1 MNIYKV
7 REEVLNIL
15 NNIDTLEEELTAMR
29 ANRDDERN
37 KEDEAAVELQ
47 IDAYEDTLE
56 SLEWDLSEICEE
68 IIKDKKNHDSLAS
81 AFCKQKS
88 DFAIKERWAKERSER
103 DSEMLMFILKTHGK
117 KKVTGDLFTTSIQ
130 KNGGL
135 RGIDLRCSPE
145 NLPERFRITKTE
157 YLLNQYEA
165 RKALDAGESELP
177 FEYKP
182 QGEHIVIR

>member
-15 NNIDTLEEELTAMR
+15 NNIDTLEEELTDLR
-29 ANRDDERN
+29 SNRDRDYES
-37 KEDEAAVELQ
+37 EVALEHQ

-56 SLEWDLSEICEE
+56 SLEFDLAELVEE
-68 IIKDKKNHDSLAS
+68 IVKDKKNHDSMAS
-81 AFCKQKS
+81 AFGKEKA
-88 DFAIKERWAKERSER
+88 DFALKERWAKERSGR
-103 DSEMLMFILKTHGK
+103 DSELLMFIMKTHGK
-117 KKVTGDLFTTSIQ
+117 RKITGDLFTTSIQ

-135 RGIDLRCSPE
+135 RSIDLRCSPE